1 MAPTENFNSFSPA
14 TEDEIRKLIIKS
26 SDAARL
32 LDPMPII
39 LVKAHIDILFSMIT
53 KIVNESLSSGPFPN
67 DMTSLVKPGCKRKIR
82 KPKYYSQSQEDQALF
97 LNYFNSPP
105 ICGGTYVEI
114 GALDG
119 IKYSNTKFFEDNLGW
134 GGVLIEAQPENA
146 KKLRRNRSSANNYI
160 ISEAVCPDGQHYVNF
175 TGTNAVGGIPDQMTN
190 KHKKHFF
197 SGKRTQTIQRKGYKK
212 SLWNIRGFCLEG
224 RDCTNNQVFEHQN
237 YVYTS

>member
-1 MAPTENFNSFSPA
+1 
-14 TEDEIRKLIIKS
+14 
-26 SDAARL
+26 
-32 LDPMPII
+32 
-39 LVKAHIDILFSMIT
+39 
-53 KIVNESLSSGPFPN
+53 
-67 DMTSLVKPGCKRKIR
+67 
-82 KPKYYSQSQEDQALF
+82 
-97 LNYFNSPP
+97 
-105 ICGGTYVEI
+105 VEI

-197 SGKRTQTIQRKGYKK
+197 SGKRTQTIQVPCRPIGRMLKESGVRAVDFFILDVEGAELMILETMDWSIPVKVFVVEMGRGDKDKQLIDLLQRKGYKK